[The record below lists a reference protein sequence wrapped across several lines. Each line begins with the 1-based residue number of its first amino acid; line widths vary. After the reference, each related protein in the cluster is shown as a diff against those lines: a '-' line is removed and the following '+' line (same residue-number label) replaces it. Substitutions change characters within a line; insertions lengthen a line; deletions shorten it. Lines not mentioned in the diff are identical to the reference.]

1 MYKYVIYNSY
11 LEKYFA
17 LKLDEDGKKKIF
29 YKDELTLD
37 NTVFTMDEGQA
48 NAKPCIKAVESKDTD
63 GLKKMYNKTN
73 VNLAAKS
80 FFLLE
85 VRVGEKNKLSLNCV
99 YNIE

>member
-17 LKLDEDGKKKIF
+17 LKKDTDGKEKIF
-29 YKDELTLD
+29 YNGELTLD
-37 NTVFTMDEGQA
+37 NTVFTIDECQS
-48 NAKPCIKAVESKDTD
+48 NAKPCIKAVESKDID
-63 GLKKMYNKTN
+63 SLKKMYNKTN
-73 VNLAAKS
+73 VQLAAKS

-85 VRVGEKNKLSLNCV
+85 VRVGEKSRLSLNCV